1 MSGDKDI
8 VARNVASGTLLVDG
22 KYKTAAETT
31 ATLENAFGDVVYD
44 LGKDAIDSADLL
56 LTDAGIVIGTG
67 DTAQTIGASSV
78 KVSESSK
85 TLAEAQLGS
94 VAFVTQG
101 AEFVAD
107 EGMRSIR
114 AAAKKARSRPSAR
127 WPAATTATKRA
138 RMLTSRASRL
148 PSVRPAASTT

>member
-1 MSGDKDI
+1 MNFLNFRLTNNNS
-8 VARNVASGTLLVDG
+8 T
-22 KYKTAAETT
+22 AETT
-31 ATLENAFGDVVYD
+31 VTLENAFGDVVYD

-101 AEFVAD
+101 AEFV
-107 EGMRSIR
+107 
-114 AAAKKARSRPSAR
+114 
-127 WPAATTATKRA
+127 
-138 RMLTSRASRL
+138 
-148 PSVRPAASTT
+148 